1 MKSPNDADFEILS
14 LANDAGKIAVGLDMV
29 LTGHVADAFERGLGE
44 WFVLIDVAPVATAGG
59 QICRVFRL
67 TESGHARL
75 AQLRQKRES
84 NGAAAAR

>member
-1 MKSPNDADFEILS
+1 MTKSPNDADFDMLS
-14 LANDAGKIAVGLDMV
+14 LASETGKIAIGLDMV

-44 WFVLIDVAPVATAGG
+44 WFTLIDVAFVPAGG
-59 QICRVFRL
+59 QVCRIFRL

-84 NGAAAAR
+84 NGAASTQ

>member
-44 WFVLIDVAPVATAGG
+44 WFTLIDVAFVPSGG
-59 QICRVFRL
+59 QVCRIFRL

-75 AQLRQKRES
+75 AQLRQKRVGEY
-84 NGAAAAR
+84 ARS